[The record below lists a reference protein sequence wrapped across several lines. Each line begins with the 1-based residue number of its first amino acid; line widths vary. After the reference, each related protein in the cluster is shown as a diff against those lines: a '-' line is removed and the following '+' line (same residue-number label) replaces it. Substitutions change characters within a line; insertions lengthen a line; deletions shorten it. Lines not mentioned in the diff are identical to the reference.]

1 MDWKARNRIA
11 RRITAGG
18 GAGIDFSIEEFGEK
32 HQITYRVVP
41 NGNDFSLDEI
51 EGEIQVEKFSAEGY
65 YDGDSNVEAS
75 YVFSGFRLSDKEV
88 KECVG
93 EIVEYYQD
101 KDWFVEEVKRGDICA
116 YVYAMNDRPMSSVYS
131 AGWIRGILEA
141 GDEVEFRNNFEI
153 GLYNESGN
161 IRIDSMEAVMSIY
174 GTVSEDG
181 EMWYHDV
188 FIDPPDDEEE
198 EDED

>member
-1 MDWKARNRIA
+1 MNWKYTCLNPIA
-11 RRITAGG
+11 EVGLGNLTDAYRRTEN
-18 GAGIDFSIEEFGEK
+18 F
-32 HQITYRVVP
+32 
-41 NGNDFSLDEI
+41 
-51 EGEIQVEKFSAEGY
+51 AEA
-65 YDGDSNVEAS
+65 DAV
-75 YVFSGFRLSDKEV
+75 
-88 KECVG
+88 
-93 EIVEYYQD
+93 
-101 KDWFVEEVKRGDICA
+101 FVEEVKKGDICA

-131 AGWIRGILEA
+131 AGWIRSTLKA

-153 GLYNESGN
+153 GLYNEPGN